1 MLSIGNMT
9 YVIEHENVVGAL
21 LIIFFIALLITPPPH
36 DEDIVSE
43 GSGSLYGVTAI
54 WALPLW
60 AN

>member
-54 WALPLW
+54 
-60 AN
+60 